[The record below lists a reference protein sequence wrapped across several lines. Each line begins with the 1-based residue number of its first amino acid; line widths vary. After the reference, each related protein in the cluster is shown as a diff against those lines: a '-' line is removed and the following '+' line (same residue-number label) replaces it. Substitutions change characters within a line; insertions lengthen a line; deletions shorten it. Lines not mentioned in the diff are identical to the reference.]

1 MKKFFCIIL
10 ALSLM
15 LCFSACDSIENT
27 LETLVLTA
35 NAKTFTVDNLS
46 IELSRDFMRMDILV
60 PDTDFCISSDDVV
73 IAGWRIDYDENE
85 LEDISARDYAA
96 AFREAMDEPTMT
108 EIADLNGIPTMQYQS
123 INADDETQT
132 VFIAVYESS
141 QCLWLLEFIFDLE
154 DYDEL
159 YPTVEQYAL
168 SVTCE

>member
-1 MKKFFCIIL
+1 MKKILCILL

-35 NAKTFTVDNLS
+35 NAKTFTVD
-46 IELSRDFMRMDILV
+46 ELTLELTRDFMRMDILV
-60 PDTDFCISSDDVV
+60 PDTDFCISSGDVV